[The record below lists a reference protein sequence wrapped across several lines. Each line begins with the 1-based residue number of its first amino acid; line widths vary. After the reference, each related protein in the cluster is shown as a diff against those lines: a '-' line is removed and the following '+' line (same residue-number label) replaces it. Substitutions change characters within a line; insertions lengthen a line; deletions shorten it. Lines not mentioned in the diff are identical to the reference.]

1 MLLASISACAV
12 TVPVRR
18 WHADVLRE
26 HPLAGKIWDVA
37 AQRFVTPENV
47 ADALRDAP
55 FRLLGEVHDNP
66 DHHAIQAE
74 LLNAI
79 GAGGVKPVVAF
90 EQFDGEYD
98 AALQRRQLAGKISAD
113 DVAEAVNFDRQGWE
127 WTFYRPLVEIAIQ
140 YSMPIRA
147 ANLSRGAAGQ
157 IAKQGLA
164 ALEPGR
170 VTTLQLDTTWSTE
183 KEQVLRDIIIEGHC
197 HALPGSMVP
206 AMVAA
211 QRARDATLAAALLN
225 AGSAGAVL
233 IAGNGHVRRDFAVP
247 VYLQAAAPGKTVCA
261 VGILEVAEEL
271 SEPQSYLKSRITGVP
286 QFDFAWFT
294 PRRDR
299 LDPCISFKAVPR
311 ATAGQPGRNL
321 QDD

>member
-12 TVPVRR
+12 TAPGRR
-18 WHADVLRE
+18 WQAELLRE

-47 ADALRDAP
+47 AETLRHAP

-113 DVAEAVNFDRQGWE
+113 DVAEAVKFNRQGWE
-127 WTFYRPLVEIAIQ
+127 WKFYRPLVEIAIR
-140 YSMPIRA
+140 YAMPIRA

-164 ALEPGR
+164 ALAPGR
-170 VTTLQLDTTWSTE
+170 VTALQLETTWSTE

-197 HALPGSMVP
+197 HALPGTMVP

-247 VYLQAAAPGKTVCA
+247 VYLQAATPGETVCA

-271 SEPQSYLKSRITGVP
+271 SEPHSYIKSRIPGVP

-294 PRRDR
+294 PRWDR
-299 LDPCISFKAVPR
+299 LDPCTAFKAVPPR
-311 ATAGQPGRNL
+311 DGGVTGS
-321 QDD
+321 